1 MSIFSHLFKAI
12 IVTGFGA
19 ALVGCS
25 VPNINLDAND
35 PDVNTYLGANYK
47 TTIPQEFKYILYSR
61 HGTFDASL
69 RFTNT
74 GTLVFG
80 EEGLSYANNSGEIT
94 IDYDDIVSVK
104 RLTVPVPR
112 GLSAQRRDTWLAI
125 RFQDGD
131 KVRRVGFRGDLARS
145 HRLTGDRLVGL
156 LRNTLAER
164 KVTSAN

>member
-1 MSIFSHLFKAI
+1 MLIFPHLSKAI
-12 IVTGFGA
+12 LVMSLMIVLA
-19 ALVGCS
+19 GCAS
-25 VPNINLDAND
+25 PNPNLDASD

-47 TTIPQEFKYILYSR
+47 TTIPQEFKYILYTR
-61 HGTFDASL
+61 HGTFDASI

-80 EEGLSYANNSGEIT
+80 EEGLSYANNSDEIV
-94 IDYDDIVSVK
+94 ISYDDIVSVK

-112 GLSAQRRDTWLAI
+112 GLVAMRRDTWLAI

-156 LRNTLAER
+156 LRHTLAER
-164 KVTSAN
+164 KLASEN